1 MFVGIQ
7 FTEAD
12 GGTISLVHEKW
23 LTPRK
28 KEVWWPPHKQHE
40 VFVKSLRK
48 GETPNE
54 QWSLFKVEKSFFQE
68 DNYQKA
74 SLKLKKAEVTS
85 DVATDIEE
93 KLPLKRPRKLN
104 RKLFFT
110 ESSDESEA
118 NEPPPKKLQLKRVQ
132 SGTRSKVVKL
142 TFFKGN
148 SQKSRIN
155 WDNELP
161 PKVQLFP
168 RQSQESDVE
177 KSVNSERENSPE
189 QNIVDFDKDK
199 DNCLRV
205 SDFQK
210 NLITVL
216 LQIKQQNSKILNILE
231 DRQGATGLKLVP
243 PKDMPVAIPLQ
254 NIEDLKSIEEY
265 LALDKNLSAL
275 ASYCETL
282 GGRDKVAKVNNILRN
297 LLSNRV
303 AAEFSFLGTRQ
314 DKRPFANLK
323 LRKVVVNAVLSK
335 CEGDA
340 ADIDGLIKVWL
351 KHAPKRA
358 ALERKKKN
366 KNLLN
371 V

>member
-132 SGTRSKVVKL
+132 SGT
-142 TFFKGN
+142 N
-148 SQKSRIN
+148 
-155 WDNELP
+155 
-161 PKVQLFP
+161 
-168 RQSQESDVE
+168 RQD
-177 KSVNSERENSPE
+177 
-189 QNIVDFDKDK
+189 
-199 DNCLRV
+199 
-205 SDFQK
+205 
-210 NLITVL
+210 
-216 LQIKQQNSKILNILE
+216 
-231 DRQGATGLKLVP
+231 ATGMKLVP

-358 ALERKKKN
+358 ALERKTRTC
-366 KNLLN
+366 
-371 V
+371 